1 MWPFMKLR
9 NGFGSHRY
17 VYSPILFDSQD
28 LNTFYFHTHFS
39 YQLRDQHASVYTLRW
54 LASGNAGGDANGYQ
68 LSCILVPAAG
78 AAPEDNYGDRV
89 SADGQWKCVRPAQ
102 LHPGSRC
109 MRQSWYYDKYARVVA
124 NVECRRL
131 PSQVPG
137 SCCMQQVY
145 SYIFWFGFSNGEWR
159 RYSWISAHA
168 AGDASGRFHVLSAY
182 LGDNAPM
189 EAMEDEENIHI
200 KLSARV

>member
-1 MWPFMKLR
+1 
-9 NGFGSHRY
+9 
-17 VYSPILFDSQD
+17 
-28 LNTFYFHTHFS
+28 
-39 YQLRDQHASVYTLRW
+39 
-54 LASGNAGGDANGYQ
+54 
-68 LSCILVPAAG
+68 
-78 AAPEDNYGDRV
+78 
-89 SADGQWKCVRPAQ
+89 
-102 LHPGSRC
+102 
-109 MRQSWYYDKYARVVA
+109 
-124 NVECRRL
+124 
-131 PSQVPG
+131 
-137 SCCMQQVY
+137 MQQVY